1 MSLLSVRKETRM
13 ANEKD
18 TKEVVQ
24 KPAEVKPEVK
34 QEPKV
39 EAKVV
44 EKVDDDEEF
53 INSLLEDV
61 DTEKEAEANEEEQ
74 RRKNKDAEEARKR
87 RAAEAKAKAEEDAKK
102 AELQAKVA
110 PTPEAKPQEQVK
122 PQPQPQPDV
131 NKLGQQLVDF
141 KSKYPD
147 IDLAQLD
154 NDKAFKKFIDGKLLG
169 KKEFT
174 ALYEEYVELK
184 AEITGVEQKV
194 VKTNYQKAQSSSGSS
209 VSPVANRGEV
219 FSEEELRKIASRLP
233 TMNPKEAA
241 KIEEKLKKSIAY
253 YDSKK

>member
-1 MSLLSVRKETRM
+1 M

-18 TKEVVQ
+18 TDKVVE
-24 KPAEVKPEVK
+24 KPAEVKPEVN

-61 DTEKEAEANEEEQ
+61 DTEKEVEDNEEQQ
-74 RRKNKDAEEARKR
+74 RQKNKDAEEARKR
-87 RAAEAKAKAEEDAKK
+87 RAAEAKAKADEEAAKK
-102 AELQAKVA
+102 AELQAKVVA
-110 PTPEAKPQEQVK
+110 PTPAKPEEQVK
-122 PQPQPQPDV
+122 PQPDV

-141 KSKYPD
+141 KSKYPEM
-147 IDLAQLD
+147 DLSQLD
-154 NDKAFKKFIDGKLLG
+154 ADKAFKKYIDGKLLG
-169 KKEFT
+169 KKDFT

-194 VKTNYQKAQSSSGSS
+194 VRNNYQKAQSSSGSS

-219 FSEEELRKIASRLP
+219 YSEEELRKLASRLP
-233 TMNPKEAA
+233 TMNPKEAS

>member
-1 MSLLSVRKETRM
+1 M
-13 ANEKD
+13 ANEKED
-18 TKEVVQ
+18 TDKVVE
-24 KPAEVKPEVK
+24 KPAEVKPEVN

-61 DTEKEAEANEEEQ
+61 DTEKEVEDNEEQQ
-74 RRKNKDAEEARKR
+74 RQKNKDAEEARKR
-87 RAAEAKAKAEEDAKK
+87 RAAEAKAKADEEAAKK
-102 AELQAKVA
+102 AELQAKVVEQ
-110 PTPEAKPQEQVK
+110 TPAKPEEQVK
-122 PQPQPQPDV
+122 PQPDV

-141 KSKYPD
+141 KSKYPEM
-147 IDLAQLD
+147 DLSQLD
-154 NDKAFKKFIDGKLLG
+154 ADKAFKKYIDGKLLG
-169 KKEFT
+169 KKDFT

-194 VKTNYQKAQSSSGSS
+194 VRNNYQKAQSSSGSS

-219 FSEEELRKIASRLP
+219 YSEEELRKLASRLP
-233 TMNPKEAA
+233 TMNPKEAS

>member
-1 MSLLSVRKETRM
+1 MET
-13 ANEKD
+13 EK
-18 TKEVVQ
+18 
-24 KPAEVKPEVK
+24 KPAVEEKKVETPAEQPKE
-34 QEPKV
+34 KV
-39 EAKVV
+39 EAPKPKVN
-44 EKVDDDEEF
+44 EDEEF

-61 DTEKEAEANEEEQ
+61 DTEEKDEETEEQ
-74 RRKNKDAEEARKR
+74 QRQKNKDAEEARKR
-87 RAAEAKAKAEEDAKK
+87 RAAEAKAKADEEAAKK

-110 PTPEAKPQEQVK
+110 ATEPAKPEVRDQK
-122 PQPQPQPDV
+122 PDV

-141 KSKYPD
+141 KTKYPD

-169 KKEFT
+169 KKDFT
-174 ALYEEYVELK
+174 NLYEEYVELK

-194 VKTNYQKAQSSSGSS
+194 IRTNYQKAQSSSGSS

>member
-1 MSLLSVRKETRM
+1 VSLTSSVREEKVMATEKEQPSVE
-13 ANEKD
+13 EKKVE
-18 TKEVVQ
+18 TPKE
-24 KPAEVKPEVK
+24 EVKE
-34 QEPKV
+34 KV
-39 EAKVV
+39 ETPKTST
-44 EKVDDDEEF
+44 ENEDEDF

-61 DTEKEAEANEEEQ
+61 DTQEKQDENDEEQ

-87 RAAEAKAKAEEDAKK
+87 RAAEAKAKADAEAAKQ

-110 PTPEAKPQEQVK
+110 EPAEAKPVEEKPVEQPK
-122 PQPQPQPDV
+122 QDV

-141 KSKYPD
+141 KSKYPE

-154 NDKAFKKFIDGKLLG
+154 GDKAFKKYIDGKLLG
-169 KKEFT
+169 KKDFT

-184 AEITGVEQKV
+184 SEITGVEQKV
-194 VKTNYQKAQSSSGSS
+194 IKTNYQKAQSSSGSS

-253 YDSKK
+253 YDSNK